1 MNRDELSINWY
12 PGHMAKTKRLIKEK
26 YDLIDVV
33 YEIIDARMPKSSKIK
48 DIDELLKNKP
58 RILIM
63 TKKDLCDMDVT
74 LKWKKYY
81 ENKGYTVILVDNTLN
96 NAVNE
101 IVTVTNELT
110 SDIQKKRE
118 DKGLAK
124 KEIRALVIGIP
135 NVGKST
141 LINRMAGKKVATI
154 GNNPGVTKS
163 LSWLKTSSN
172 ILLLDSPGILW
183 PKLADEEGALNL
195 ASLSAIPRDILPVDK
210 VAIHILN
217 KLDKYYPH
225 ILKERYNLDKM
236 DNDDM
241 VEVYETIGRRI
252 GANTIIN
259 TIKGIA
265 TNNVIF
271 PIFPI
276 KLITLLNAFTCF
288 CFFSLNLTTFIIISS
303 SNESISL
310 ISVCTKSFILQLNI
324 LHNSKILFISGYASP
339 FSHLDTDCL
348 DTLTLSAN
356 SSCDIFLF
364 FLINFKLSP
373 NFIRLSPFMR

>member
-26 YDLIDVV
+26 YDLIDIV

-110 SDIQKKRE
+110 KEIQKKRE

-141 LINRMAGKKVATI
+141 LINRMAGKKVAVI

-217 KLDKYYPH
+217 KLDKYYPN
-225 ILKERYNLDKM
+225 ILKERYNLDNM

-252 GANTIIN
+252 GA
-259 TIKGIA
+259 
-265 TNNVIF
+265 V
-271 PIFPI
+271 
-276 KLITLLNAFTCF
+276 
-288 CFFSLNLTTFIIISS
+288 
-303 SNESISL
+303 
-310 ISVCTKSFILQLNI
+310 
-324 LHNSKILFISGYASP
+324 ISGGEIDYDRVSKTI
-339 FSHLDTDCL
+339 LE
-348 DTLTLSAN
+348 
-356 SSCDIFLF
+356 DIKNERIKNITFDR
-364 FLINFKLSP
+364 IDD
-373 NFIRLSPFMR
+373 